1 VSSKLISK
9 ASRIFDHILNAVV
22 VIAGIILIY
31 MMLSVC
37 VDVVMRYFFN
47 MPTIWVVEIAAYCLL
62 FITFLVAAWV
72 LKREGH
78 VKIELLLDRMRP
90 GGQNLLNGITS
101 IIAAIIFLL
110 ITWYG
115 AKITWNLYQ
124 TNFIVNTVL
133 MPPKFVIMF
142 IIPLGTFLF
151 SIQLVRRACNFLAN
165 WRGLPPRE
173 ESQEKTV
180 SWE

>member
-1 VSSKLISK
+1 MTSKPISR
-9 ASRIFDHILNAVV
+9 ASHIFNRILDIAV

-47 MPTIWVVEIAAYCLL
+47 MPTIWVVEVAAYCLL

-101 IIAAIIFLL
+101 IIAAIVFLV

-115 AKITWNLYQ
+115 IKITWNLYQ

-133 MPPKFVIMF
+133 MPPKFIIMF
-142 IIPLGTFLF
+142 IIPLGTLLF
-151 SIQLVRRACNFLAN
+151 SIQLVIRACNFLAN
-165 WRGLPPRE
+165 RRALPSGK
-173 ESQEKTV
+173 ESQEKIV
-180 SWE
+180 SSE

>member
-1 VSSKLISK
+1 MDK
-9 ASRIFDHILNAVV
+9 ASRIFDRILDVTV

-47 MPTIWVVEIAAYCLL
+47 LPTIWVVEIAAYCLL
-62 FITFLVAAWV
+62 FMTFLVAAWV

-78 VKIELLLDRMRP
+78 VKIELILDRMRP
-90 GGQNLLNGITS
+90 SGQNLLNGITS
-101 IIAAIIFLL
+101 IIAAIIFLV

-133 MPPKFVIMF
+133 MPPKFVIIF
-142 IIPLGTFLF
+142 IIPLGTLLF

-165 WRGLPPRE
+165 RRALPPSE
-173 ESQEKTV
+173 EIQEKIL
-180 SWE
+180 SLE